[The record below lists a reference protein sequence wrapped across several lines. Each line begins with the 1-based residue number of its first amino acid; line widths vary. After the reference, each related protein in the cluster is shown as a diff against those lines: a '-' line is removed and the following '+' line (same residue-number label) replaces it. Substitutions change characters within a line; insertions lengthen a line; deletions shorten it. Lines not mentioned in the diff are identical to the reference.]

1 MQTGFPIVIFKGI
14 PLLVGKMN
22 IYKQL
27 VEYFGGQIP
36 TAKKLNVE
44 QGTVSGWC
52 RGVHGMGV
60 KAAIKAE
67 IETGGKFKASDLC
80 ESLSGL
86 APHHQSKPIKSK

>member
-1 MQTGFPIVIFKGI
+1 MQTGLPIVIFKGI
-14 PLLVGKMN
+14 PLLVGVMN

-27 VEYFGGQIP
+27 VEHFGGQVH

-52 RGVHGMGV
+52 RGIHGMGA

-67 IETGGKFKASDLC
+67 IETGGKFKAADLC
-80 ESLSGL
+80 ESLSEL
-86 APHHQSKPIKSK
+86 AAHHQGKPIPS